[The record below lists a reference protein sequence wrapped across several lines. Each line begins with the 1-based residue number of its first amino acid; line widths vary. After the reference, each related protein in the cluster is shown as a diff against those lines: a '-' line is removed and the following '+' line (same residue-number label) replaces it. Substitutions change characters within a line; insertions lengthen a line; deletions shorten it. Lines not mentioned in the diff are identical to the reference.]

1 MYLHGKDMQKRRAS
15 NMTFSI
21 PEQVKR
27 RAQARRDVNWSAVVA
42 MTIEERLKALDL
54 VDRLLAKSQLTPKD
68 VDELANAIDDAVAK
82 RHGPA
87 K

>member
-1 MYLHGKDMQKRRAS
+1 MPKRRAS

-21 PEQVKR
+21 PEQVRR

-42 MTIEERLKALDL
+42 MTIDERLKALDL
-54 VDRLLAKSQLTPKD
+54 MDRLLAKSQLTPKD
-68 VDELANAIDDAVAK
+68 VDELASAIDGAVAK